1 MVLASRY
8 ALLMDILIYYVKIAP
23 FSCTGEEWMLRVYF
37 IKVYSIWK
45 LHKIRE
51 NSFVNK
57 LLINNEQWLRSFDC
71 YSEQWHWQHVK
82 TKVIETGFPNLKCYP

>member
-1 MVLASRY
+1 
-8 ALLMDILIYYVKIAP
+8 
-23 FSCTGEEWMLRVYF
+23 MLRVYF

-71 YSEQWHWQHVK
+71 YSEQ
-82 TKVIETGFPNLKCYP
+82 